1 MLDYIRVLFL
11 VLYFFFI
18 YINDLIECLT
28 TSAKLL
34 ADDISLFSVV
44 HDTQRSANY
53 LNEELEIINNWVFQ
67 GQINFNPGHN
77 KQAQEVISSH
87 QAKEILQ
94 FL

>member
-1 MLDYIRVLFL
+1 MGKYQCWTISGF
-11 VLYFFFI
+11 YSWFFIFFFI

-53 LNEELEIINNWVFQ
+53 LNEELEIINNWVF
-67 GQINFNPGHN
+67 
-77 KQAQEVISSH
+77 
-87 QAKEILQ
+87 
-94 FL
+94 